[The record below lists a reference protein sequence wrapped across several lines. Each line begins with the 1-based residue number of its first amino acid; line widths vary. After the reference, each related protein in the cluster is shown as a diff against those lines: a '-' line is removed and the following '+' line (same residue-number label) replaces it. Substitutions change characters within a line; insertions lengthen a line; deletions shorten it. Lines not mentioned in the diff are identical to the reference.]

1 MNIKLEGIGKRYNY
15 EWIFRKLDYE
25 FTVKEP
31 VVILG
36 SNGSGKST
44 LLQILTGRSLQS
56 EGTIKWYD
64 DRGPEIDSEVIF
76 KHVVIAAPYQE
87 LIEEF
92 TLQECLD
99 FHFSLKQ
106 PINSLKPAEIIEILQ
121 LERAKRKPVRY
132 FSSGMKQRLKLGLA
146 ILSVADILLLDEP
159 CSNLDQ
165 AGMNWYANMV
175 EKFGKDRLIVVA
187 SNNQSNEY
195 SFCTRKLNINDYKT
209 F

>member
-1 MNIKLEGIGKRYNY
+1 MHIELKNIGKRYNF
-15 EWIFRKLDYE
+15 EWIFRKLDY
-25 FTVKEP
+25 TIKVGEP

-56 EGTIKWYD
+56 EGNIAWFD
-64 DRGPEIDSEVIF
+64 DKGIPIEPESVF
-76 KHVVIAAPYQE
+76 RQVSLAAPYQE

-92 TLQECLD
+92 TLTESLS
-99 FHFSLKQ
+99 FHFSLK
-106 PINSLKPAEIIEILQ
+106 KPLHNFTQEQIIDILQ
-121 LERAKRKPVRY
+121 LGKSRRKAVRY

-146 ILSVADILLLDEP
+146 ILSDTQILLLDEP

-165 AGMNWYANMV
+165 AGMNWYRTLIDQY
-175 EKFGKDRLIVVA
+175 GKNRLIAVA
-187 SNNQSNEY
+187 SNNQAAEFD
-195 SFCTRKLNINDYKT
+195 FCTKQINILDYKT

>member
-56 EGTIKWYD
+56 EGTIKWFD
-64 DRGPEIDSEVIF
+64 DSGKEIDSEVIF
-76 KHVVIAAPYQE
+76 KQVVIAAPYQE

-92 TLQECLD
+92 TLLECLD

-106 PINSLKPAEIIEILQ
+106 SINGLKPAEIIEILQ

-187 SNNQSNEY
+187 SNNQVNEY